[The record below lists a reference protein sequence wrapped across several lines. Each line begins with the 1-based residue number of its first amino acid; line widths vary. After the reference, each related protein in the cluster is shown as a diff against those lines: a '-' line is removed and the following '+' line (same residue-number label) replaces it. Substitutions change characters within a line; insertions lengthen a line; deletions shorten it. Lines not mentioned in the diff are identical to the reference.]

1 MSVTSRSLSI
11 VLFAAVVASAGCVKK
26 EAAPPVADP
35 TAEPAAEAKAPSKP
49 DLKPGEKPSVVFET
63 SMGSFTM
70 RMEPAKAP
78 ESVKNFLQYV
88 YFTLFQR
95 ILPLYFWR
103 SSRNRCMALAA
114 MSC

>member
-88 YFTLFQR
+88 DDGFYDGTIFHRVIPGFVVQGGGFAPGL
-95 ILPLYFWR
+95 
-103 SSRNRCMALAA
+103 
-114 MSC
+114 